1 MTDTK
6 QRILDT
12 AERLIAEQGYAATSL
27 RHIIAEAGVNLAAI
41 HYHFGSKEELL
52 DEVIQRK
59 IGPVNEQRLAWLDRL
74 EREAAPASPGVD
86 SVLESFFWPMA
97 EAADRTPEFVPFM
110 GRMLAE
116 GMMPAILARHFQQV
130 TTRLMEALR
139 RAAPQL
145 PEEEFSWRM
154 HFMSGAIAHTMCGAR
169 LFPSLGGAGS
179 DFRTRIAMLA
189 TFLSAGFRAPETAPQ
204 TAPEAAPETN
214 PPTIEPRSED
224 R

>member
-6 QRILDT
+6 QKILDT

-52 DEVIQRK
+52 DEIIQRK
-59 IGPVNEQRLAWLDRL
+59 AKPVNERRLAWLDRI
-74 EREAAPASPGVD
+74 EREAAPGAPPVNT
-86 SVLESFFWPMA
+86 VLESFLMPMA
-97 EAADRTPEFVPFM
+97 EVADRTPAFVPFM

-116 GMMPAILARHFQQV
+116 GLMPTILARHFQQV
-130 TTRLMEALR
+130 AARLMGALR
-139 RAAPQL
+139 RAVPNL
-145 PEEEFSWRM
+145 TDEEFAWRM
-154 HFMSGAIAHTMCGAR
+154 HFMSGAMAHTMCGAR

-179 DFRTRIAMLA
+179 DFRTRMGLLV
-189 TFLSAGFRAPETAPQ
+189 TFLSAGFRAPQ
-204 TAPEAAPETN
+204 TAPE
-214 PPTIEPRSED
+214 TIEARSED